1 MINAKFQSACSFGAL
16 IISLAAPAIAPQAA
30 HAQDAAPQAT
40 AEGTE
45 DASGSIVVTARRRE
59 EKLLETPIAISAFT
73 TEALEDRGIKNLQ
86 DLGSFVPGLN
96 IVGQATGGG
105 ARADRSF
112 VGVILRGMQP
122 STSAAQTTS
131 MFIDGVPVGQA
142 TAMQVLT
149 NPARVEVLKGPQSAT
164 FGRQTFAG
172 AINVVTKAP
181 SETLTGTLSGM
192 YGTRNNYDASAELS
206 GPLLGDVL
214 GFRATGRAFGK
225 DGSYKNASVPG
236 QTLGDQSSKAASLAL
251 EFKPTPSLTM
261 KAFGLYSRLED
272 GPAASGYL
280 SAYELKDRAGNVI
293 RPDQSN
299 CNVKGSNGVT
309 TRFFCG
315 VAPALSA
322 LSPSVDTANTA
333 FITNFLANRTGRV
346 TDLGLNGYG
355 LINEFYHIHLDNSWE
370 IGETGLVLRS
380 LTGWNREEKAEIAD
394 LDNYNG
400 SGVTGTGAFYPN
412 GTYNFVFLVEARARD
427 FSQEV
432 RLSYDKGGALQAAIG
447 ASYLNSWAIGAS
459 GSPNLTGATWGGP
472 TQSKTKG
479 IFGSATYAF
488 TPEFSLS
495 ADARLQWDTLH
506 AFAGRGGIRSSGA
519 TIPAGIYPELSL
531 IAKKTFKN
539 FIPRVIAN
547 YKFNDNMIYASYSKG
562 VNPGAFNTSFITAT
576 VPAVIAAAEAYG
588 YRVEVAPEKITNY
601 EIGMKGQLF
610 DRAFTYDVAAFYAK
624 WTDQIQAQS
633 TQINVDTD
641 GNGETEP
648 YQVVG
653 STNSGIVE
661 VKGVEANF
669 SARVAT
675 GLTFDLSGA
684 FIDSKVVRASNT
696 GSTALTGIRDFKG
709 KHSPFVSRWSGTA
722 AVGYEAPVSE
732 SLDGFGRVDFV
743 YKAGSYSDV
752 SNIVRSPDMTQV
764 NLRAGLRNKTWSLE
778 AFVTNL
784 FNDENYYSVS
794 NNSLI
799 VHANPSPNPAVVG
812 GLVAQLRELRTVG
825 LRGSFNF

>member
-1 MINAKFQSACSFGAL
+1 MIKRRMSSMCSIGAL
-16 IISLAAPAIAPQAA
+16 VASLAAPVIAPQAA
-30 HAQDAAPQAT
+30 HAQAAENASEASNDP
-40 AEGTE
+40 
-45 DASGSIVVTARRRE
+45 SGSIVVTARRRE

-73 TEALEDRGIKNLQ
+73 SEALTERGITNLQ

-142 TAMQVLT
+142 TALQVLT

-172 AINVVTKAP
+172 AINVVTKEA
-181 SETLTGTLSGM
+181 SDTLTGALSGM
-192 YGTRNNYDASAELS
+192 FGTRDNYDASAELS
-206 GPLLGDVL
+206 GPLIGDVL
-214 GFRATGRAFGK
+214 GFRATARAFGK
-225 DGSYKNASVPG
+225 DGSYKNAAVPG
-236 QTLGDQSSKAASLAL
+236 ETLGDQSSKAASLAL
-251 EFKPTPSLTM
+251 TFKPTPSLTM
-261 KAFGLYSRLED
+261 KAFGLYSQLED
-272 GPAASGYL
+272 GPAATGYL
-280 SAYELKDRAGNVI
+280 SAYELRDRAGNVI
-293 RPDQSN
+293 REDQSN

-315 VAPALSA
+315 VAPGLSS
-322 LSPSVDTANTA
+322 LSPQADTANTA
-333 FITNFLANRTGRV
+333 FITNFLANPNGRV
-346 TDLGLNGYG
+346 TDVGLNGYG
-355 LINEFYHIHLDNSWE
+355 LVNEFYHIHLDNAWD
-370 IGETGLVLRS
+370 IGDTGVTLRS
-380 LTGWNREEKAEIAD
+380 LTGWNREEKSEIAD

-400 SGVTGTGAFYPN
+400 AGVSGTGAFYPN
-412 GTYNFVFLVEARARD
+412 GTYNFVFLVEGRARD

-432 RLSYDKGGALQAAIG
+432 RLTYDKGGALQAAIG
-447 ASYLNSWAIGAS
+447 GSYLNSWQINAS
-459 GSPNLTGATWGGP
+459 GAPNLTGSSRRGA

-479 IFGSATYAF
+479 IFGSLTYAF

-495 ADARLQWDTLH
+495 ADARYQWDTLY
-506 AFAGRGGIRSSGA
+506 AFAGQGGIRSTGV
-519 TIPAGIYPELSL
+519 TIPVGLYPEGAE
-531 IAKKTFKN
+531 IAKTTFKN

-547 YKFNDNMIYASYSKG
+547 YKFDDNMIYASYSKG

-576 VPAVIAAAEAYG
+576 VPAVIAAAEAFG

-601 EIGMKGQLF
+601 EIGLKGQLF
-610 DRAFTYDVAAFYAK
+610 DRAFTYDIAAFYAK

-653 STNSGIVE
+653 STNTGEVE
-661 VKGVEANF
+661 VKGLEANF

-675 GLTFDLSGA
+675 GLTFDLAGA
-684 FIDSKVVRASNT
+684 YIDSKVLKASNT
-696 GSTALTGIRDFKG
+696 GATQLTGIKDFSG
-709 KHSPFVSRWSGTA
+709 KQSPFVSKWSGTA
-722 AVGYEAPVSE
+722 AIGYETAVSDT
-732 SLDGFGRVDFV
+732 LDGFGRVDFL
-743 YKAGSYSDV
+743 YKSGNYSDV
-752 SNIVRSPDMTQV
+752 SNIVRSPDLTQV
-764 NLRAGLRNKTWSLE
+764 NVRAGLRNKTYSIE

-784 FNDENYYSVS
+784 FNDKNYYSVS

-799 VHANPSPNPAVVG
+799 VHANPSTNPAVSG
-812 GLVAQLRELRTVG
+812 GLVAQLRELRTFG
-825 LRGSFNF
+825 IRGSFNF